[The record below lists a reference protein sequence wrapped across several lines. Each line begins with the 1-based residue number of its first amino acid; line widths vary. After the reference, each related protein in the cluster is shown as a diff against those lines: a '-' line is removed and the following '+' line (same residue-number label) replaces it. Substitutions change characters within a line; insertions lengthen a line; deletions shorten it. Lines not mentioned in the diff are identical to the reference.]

1 MHQVLDSHVGYR
13 NRDRREW
20 FDAFQRQGVG
30 ERKVAKT
37 GVTDTDENTVDR
49 ISRQSRGQARAKYK
63 NL

>member
-1 MHQVLDSHVGYR
+1 MIVTV
-13 NRDRREW
+13 ET
-20 FDAFQRQGVG
+20 FDASTTTGV
-30 ERKVAKT
+30 EVRKVAKT